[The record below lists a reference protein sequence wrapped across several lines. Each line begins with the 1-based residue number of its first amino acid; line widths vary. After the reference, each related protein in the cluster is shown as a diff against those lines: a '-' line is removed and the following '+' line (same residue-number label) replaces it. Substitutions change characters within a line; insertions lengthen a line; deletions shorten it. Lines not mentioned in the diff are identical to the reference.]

1 MWGRRPL
8 YRLSAG
14 GELLARQSQEG
25 IQASRRGGSWCR
37 RGRRHS
43 RASVVDSTEPAVLA
57 CRALTAGQLW
67 DSQFRSV
74 SQSTVRGAH
83 NRAWPRGVSR
93 SRLVEFDVTAPR
105 VRHVAGAGLTR
116 WGVVR
121 QAARRYKVVDI
132 HGGLVL

>member
-14 GELLARQSQEG
+14 GELFARQSREG

-37 RGRRHS
+37 RGRGHS
-43 RASVVDSTEPAVLA
+43 RALVVDSTEPAVIA

-67 DSQFRSV
+67 NSQFRSV
-74 SQSTVRGAH
+74 SQPSVRGAH
-83 NRAWPRGVSR
+83 KRAWPRGVRR
-93 SRLVEFDVTAPR
+93 SRLMEFDVTAPW
-105 VRHVAGAGLTR
+105 VRHVTGAGLTR

-132 HGGLVL
+132 PGGLVL